1 MRPSS
6 IAASPTP
13 PRIPLVSLG
22 ISVGYAEGMV
32 PPHGLIYVVVP
43 SIGTNLL
50 NTFCLPIV
58 FPRLF
63 SKSKLI
69 LSYGLS
75 YGVPKGG
82 KMTTQILI

>member
-1 MRPSS
+1 
-6 IAASPTP
+6 
-13 PRIPLVSLG
+13 
-22 ISVGYAEGMV
+22 MV
-32 PPHGLIYVVVP
+32 PPHGLFYVVVP

-69 LSYGLS
+69 VS

-82 KMTTQILI
+82 KMTTQILN

>member
-1 MRPSS
+1 MKP
-6 IAASPTP
+6 IEVT
-13 PRIPLVSLG
+13 ISLKEALKLAKSL
-22 ISVGYAEGMV
+22 IFMV
-32 PPHGLIYVVVP
+32 PPHGLFYVVVP